1 MTAMIEFK
9 WNGYNKTNKN
19 VPLWP
24 M

>member
-9 WNGYNKTNKN
+9 WKGYNKTNKN
-19 VPLWP
+19 VPLWH